1 MENISLSIFE
11 HFIELRRRIFYSTL
25 NVIFLSIISYFFYD
39 NIVNLLLKDFSQK
52 LYTYN
57 LTEGFVTKIKI
68 SFLSGIFLSIP
79 MLIFQIS
86 LFIMPALKS
95 NEKRIY
101 FLLLLAGFF
110 LFICGSFFS
119 YKKILPLSI
128 TFLNQAEFFPK
139 NVSPWLNYS
148 GLLKFITQF
157 LIGFGVAFQLPIVLI
172 FIVNLKIL
180 SKQKLLNSFRYVIVI
195 CFIVAAV
202 LTPPDWISQV
212 MLAIPLIILY
222 FSSILI
228 CYIFKIGN

>member
-25 NVIFLSIISYFFYD
+25 NVIFFSIISYFFYN

-95 NEKRIY
+95 KEKR
-101 FLLLLAGFF
+101 L
-110 LFICGSFFS
+110 
-119 YKKILPLSI
+119 
-128 TFLNQAEFFPK
+128 
-139 NVSPWLNYS
+139 
-148 GLLKFITQF
+148 
-157 LIGFGVAFQLPIVLI
+157 
-172 FIVNLKIL
+172 
-180 SKQKLLNSFRYVIVI
+180 VI

-212 MLAIPLIILY
+212 MLEY
-222 FSSILI
+222 H
-228 CYIFKIGN
+228 